1 MSEIVPVWRQ
11 ALKDEQHPLNR
22 AAWMLF
28 SKNFNLKYA
37 QEVLLPQQ
45 DDVVAFCNDILD
57 DRSLYPVEA
66 MGGGNAP
73 VHAVELLSAWKIE
86 SAMPRLLKILEE
98 EEWDTIVYGTAA
110 DSIAAYGAAV
120 VEPLLEMA
128 TRKTDD
134 QQQVAIAGTLA
145 DAAPSDPRT
154 VEFVKKIYDSRKED
168 FEITYMAEN
177 VLVAD
182 PEGGP
187 EWLRE
192 KMRTHKYSKDTRKR
206 IERAIADKL
215 AGKF

>member
-1 MSEIVPVWRQ
+1 MSEIVAVWRQ

-45 DDVVAFCNDILD
+45 DEVVAFCNDILD
-57 DRSLYPVEA
+57 DRSLYPTEA
-66 MGGGNAP
+66 VGSGNAP

-86 SAMPRLLKILEE
+86 AAMPRLLKILEE
-98 EEWDTIVYGTAA
+98 EEWDTIIYGTAA

-145 DAAPSDPRT
+145 DAAPGDPRT

-168 FEITYMAEN
+168 FEIAYMAEN
-177 VLVAD
+177 VLVVD

-187 EWLRE
+187 GWLRE